1 MKCSLRSTVFHFIV
15 LFISIFLCLV
25 KHFIHKYFFTLTLYI
40 FSTNFSMKSLF
51 RRHSCCVVYSLDQG
65 SQILIF
71 LRKTSVFRDQ
81 PHIFLVYL
89 ITHILPH
96 VLEKDS
102 WLPHDSRIS
111 WKLHFKRIFSENFLN
126 FSKYSSNK
134 VLFFTNFPLLS
145 TLLDMGEWAKIG
157 NFKYYNS

>member
-1 MKCSLRSTVFHFIV
+1 MQFY
-15 LFISIFLCLV
+15 IFLAISNLLSLSLIWRF
-25 KHFIHKYFFTLTLYI
+25 HIGDRE
-40 FSTNFSMKSLF
+40 FSKGIAVAESQTQT
-51 RRHSCCVVYSLDQG
+51 QG

-134 VLFFTNFPLLS
+134 VLFFTNFLLLS
-145 TLLDMGEWAKIG
+145 MLLGMGEWAKIG
-157 NFKYYNS
+157 KIQVL

>member
-1 MKCSLRSTVFHFIV
+1 MKCSLRSTVFHSIV

-71 LRKTSVFRDQ
+71 LRKTSVFRHE
-81 PHIFLVYL
+81 PHVFQFYL

-96 VLEKDS
+96 VLEKNS
-102 WLPHDSRIS
+102 WLPHDLRIS
-111 WKLHFKRIFSENFLN
+111 FK
-126 FSKYSSNK
+126 
-134 VLFFTNFPLLS
+134 T
-145 TLLDMGEWAKIG
+145 TLLTMYCLKIYILFQ
-157 NFKYYNS
+157 NIQQTRYILEFFFCYYWWLAFVVMVTAIH